1 MSRLAKF
8 ATAVAEKPTEAIEAI
23 IGMAVL
29 LVGLWF
35 VSPLYKA
42 SESVA
47 AMIWESSHIPEYIG
61 GGQVVIASFLLL
73 ALMRKNWNKRQ
84 AVRRMTTFAIFILY
98 LFYGFSSTIILG
110 LGRVSWIA
118 SFALALI
125 AGVVHLRLKWEEGE
139 ALARN

>member
-1 MSRLAKF
+1 MSKLMKF
-8 ATAVAEKPTEAIEAI
+8 ARATSERPLEAIETI
-23 IGMAVL
+23 IGIAVL

-35 VSPLYKA
+35 VSPFYKP

-47 AMIWESSHIPEYIG
+47 AAIWESNHIPEYIG
-61 GGQVVIASFLLL
+61 GVQAVVASFLLFAL
-73 ALMRKNWNKRQ
+73 ARKNWDKRQ
-84 AVRRMTTFAIFILY
+84 AIRRMTTFAIFVLY

-139 ALARN
+139 ADAPI